1 MVIERKIV
9 AAAVKK
15 YGVVFTGVRHGH
27 VIKSMVDVGFL
38 SDMKN
43 DYVLGKEQGFVDS
56 HNNYLS
62 RAQAW
67 HVAVEAGQIDEGH
80 GVLYS
85 EDLW

>member
-1 MVIERKIV
+1 MIERRIV

-15 YGVVFTGVRHGH
+15 YGVVFTGVRHGY
-27 VIKSMVDVGFL
+27 VIQSMVDVGFL
-38 SDMKN
+38 SDIKR
-43 DYVLGKEQGFVDS
+43 DYVHQKEQGFVDS
-56 HNNYLS
+56 HNNYLT

-67 HVAVEAGQIDEGH
+67 HVAKDAGQIEEGH

>member
-27 VIKSMVDVGFL
+27 IIRDMVAVGFL
-38 SDMKN
+38 TDVKN
-43 DYVLGKEQGFVDS
+43 DYVFAKEQGFVDS

-62 RAQAW
+62 REQAW
-67 HVAVEAGQIDEGH
+67 HVAVDAGQIDSGH